1 MNVDKE
7 EYREDIPEDFPLVMT
22 LKCTVDMN
30 TLPCDIQHMIANYF
44 MELISLE
51 VGDNGNLNVN
61 LSKNCLGERG
71 MDGDVYIDRQF
82 DLISSIQ
89 ECLDDFTPSYLNKNL
104 PKLKDNLVQLVSVIE
119 GYLAEN
125 HSDDE

>member
-7 EYREDIPEDFPLVMT
+7 EYRENSPEEFPVVMK
-22 LKCTVDMN
+22 LSCTVDMVD
-30 TLPCDIQHMIANYF
+30 LPCDIQHMIANYF
-44 MELISLE
+44 MNNIRLE

-61 LSKNCLGERG
+61 FYNDCIGERG
-71 MDGDVYIDRQF
+71 FDDVSVDRQF
-82 DLISSIQ
+82 DLIASIQ
-89 ECLDDFTPSYLNKNL
+89 KCLDDFIPSYMIKNL
-104 PKLKDNLVQLVSVIE
+104 PKLKDNLVKLISSIE